1 MRKKWILAILFLIFI
16 LSIGVYILTF
26 VSPFSNKKQIGDER
40 KELGKKIELT
50 FWRNYGTKA
59 ENNAFQELVSSFESA
74 HPSIR
79 IKLVS
84 IPFGDYEMRLR
95 TELVAGNAP
104 DIMSIDS
111 PNLALYADSGLLL
124 SLDPYMKKED
134 YIQDI
139 PSSTLKGLTYK
150 NEIYLAPIV
159 ESGIALFYNK
169 KLFKEAGLAFP
180 SEDPYKPLTW
190 VQVLDMAKKMTDSS
204 KNIYGID
211 PAQGFSDGEGPA
223 YFKMPLLWQ
232 FGGDI
237 LNKEGTT
244 ATGFLN
250 SDESIEAL
258 QFYQDLYQK
267 YHVASIEL
275 PEDPFVNGH
284 LAMSVL
290 GSWTLADYK
299 INHPEFKL
307 GEEFGIAP
315 IPKGIEQVVPN
326 GGWAVGISAKTNYP
340 KEAWEFV
347 QYISS
352 YEGIKKYVKETG
364 DIPARYS
371 VAEELAELK
380 VYPKNIFV
388 EQAQSFSKNRPVTPA
403 YPVVSD
409 EIRKLFEEVGISNQ
423 NVKIAADK
431 AVERI
436 NKGLQENINQ

>member
-1 MRKKWILAILFLIFI
+1 MILFLIFI
-16 LSIGVYILTF
+16 LLIGVYALTF
-26 VSPFSNKKQIGDER
+26 AAPFFNQKQIGDDR
-40 KELGKKIELT
+40 KEHTKKIELT

-59 ENNAFQELVSSFESA
+59 ENNAFKELVSSFEST
-74 HPSIR
+74 HPTIR

-104 DIMSIDS
+104 PDIMSIDS

-124 SLDPYMKKED
+124 PLDPYMKTEGDMK
-134 YIQDI
+134 DI
-139 PSSTLKGLTYK
+139 PRSTLNGVTYNDK
-150 NEIYLAPIV
+150 IYLAPIV

-169 KLFKEAGLAFP
+169 KIFREAGIPFP

-190 VQVLDMAKKMTDSS
+190 LQVLELAKRLTNPS
-204 KNIYGID
+204 KQVYGID

-232 FGGDI
+232 FGGDV

-244 ATGFLN
+244 AAGFLN

-258 QFYQDLYQK
+258 QFYQDLYHK

-275 PEDPFVNGH
+275 PENPFVTGH
-284 LAMSVL
+284 LAMTVL
-290 GSWTLADYK
+290 GSWTLRDYE
-299 INHPEFKL
+299 INHPEFQL
-307 GEEFGIAP
+307 GEDFGIAP
-315 IPKGIEQVVPN
+315 LPKAIHQVVPN
-326 GGWAVGISAKTNYP
+326 GGWAVGISAKSNHP

-352 YEGIKKYVKETG
+352 YEGIKKYVRETG

-371 VAEELAELK
+371 VAEELTELQT
-380 VYPKNIFV
+380 YPKNIFV
-388 EQAQSFSKNRPVTPA
+388 AQAQFFSKNRPITPA

-423 NVKIAADK
+423 NVKKAADQ

-436 NKGLQENINQ
+436 NRRLKEKEHEAVNR